1 MTPHSS
7 PLSSAL
13 PTLREELALY
23 SGPHLADGQPSW
35 TLHDP
40 VRNQFFRI
48 DWLTFEI
55 ISRWSL
61 DAMPAIANAV
71 AAETTLQV
79 DKTDVESVARFL
91 VDNQLV
97 QPVGADSA
105 QQFGQ
110 RLARMQGNWQS
121 WLLHHY
127 LFFRIPLVRPDAWLQ
142 RWVGYVAPLYS
153 RGFALLTL
161 AALALGLIEVY
172 RDWGRFSSTLIDTFS
187 WSGLAGYGFTLFG
200 IKVLHEL
207 GHAFT
212 AKRFGCRVPAM
223 GVAFLVMFPMAY
235 TDTNEVWKLSQR
247 NQRLAVASAG
257 VATELIVA
265 VWATLA
271 WGLLPE
277 GLPKSIAFMLA
288 TTTWIA
294 TLAINTSPFMRF
306 DGYFLLSDWLDMP
319 NLHSRAFALARWDMR
334 ERLFGLGVTPPEHF
348 AKRRK
353 TGLVFFAYATWVYRL
368 VVFLGIAALVYTFF
382 FKALGVFLFL
392 VEIAWFV
399 LMPLWSEV
407 KQWPALLRNQ
417 TQGSS
422 VLSLL
427 RDRPRIRRSALVA
440 TTLLV
445 LFAVPWPTRQS
456 ASAILK
462 PREIYPVYAPS
473 GAQVVELPWAE
484 GSSVAEGEPLLVL
497 TSPEL
502 ELRWRRVQ
510 ALLERSRW
518 KSSSAGVN
526 AEQRQYMQVLQEDES
541 TAKAELA
548 SVQSE
553 MELYVPKAPFAGVL
567 RDLEPE
573 LKSGVWVSNR
583 ERLAVLIKPD
593 RWQVETYLDEDA
605 VRRIAVGDSARFFTD
620 GLEGPVLALSVS
632 AIDQDAT
639 RILLNGQLATQFG
652 GSIMTRERLGQL
664 VPERAVYRVTLNS
677 SDDIGILAR
686 QSWRGQVVIHGQ
698 WEAPG
703 VTFLR
708 SALVLVWREL
718 GF

>member
-1 MTPHSS
+1 MQTA
-7 PLSSAL
+7 PLPL
-13 PTLREELALY
+13 YPLREELTLHEAPPAENGAPTW
-23 SGPHLADGQPSW
+23 S
-35 TLHDP
+35 LHDP
-40 VRNQFFRI
+40 MRNAFFRL
-48 DWLTFEI
+48 DWLAFEVI
-55 ISRWSL
+55 ARWHL
-61 DAMPAIANAV
+61 GDREAIAWAV
-71 AAETTLQV
+71 RKETTLACET
-79 DKTDVESVARFL
+79 TDVDAVIKFL
-91 VDNQLV
+91 LDNELLQLAVEQSTAWYVDRHSRRQ
-97 QPVGADSA
+97 QGVG
-105 QQFGQ
+105 
-110 RLARMQGNWQS
+110 R

-127 LFFRIPLVRPDAWLQ
+127 LFFRIPLVRPDRWLATALP
-142 RWVGYVAPLYS
+142 WVLPLYG
-153 RGFALLTL
+153 RGFRMLTL
-161 AALALGLIEVY
+161 LALAIGLIEVA
-172 RDWGRFSSTLIDTFS
+172 RQWESFRATLVDTFS
-187 WSGLAGYGFTLFG
+187 WQGLAGYGLSLIFVKT
-200 IKVLHEL
+200 LHEL

-353 TGLVFFAYATWVYRL
+353 TGLVLFAYATWVYRL

-440 TTLLV
+440 ATLLV

-462 PREIYPVYAPS
+462 PREIYPVHAPS

-518 KSSSAGVN
+518 KSNSAGVN
-526 AEQRQYMQVLQEDES
+526 AEQRQNIQVLQEDES

-553 MELYVPKAPFAGVL
+553 MELYAPKAPFAGVL

-703 VTFLR
+703 VIFLR